1 MKDNNHALK
10 ELFELMIKEH
20 KMKPKLYE
28 AKLRDAWPQIM
39 GKLIDKY
46 TIDISLRKTTLY
58 LRISSA
64 PLKNEFIMSK
74 PKFIDLINKQLG
86 EEYVKDIVIR

>member
-46 TIDISLRKTTLY
+46 TTDISLRKTTLY

>member
-10 ELFELMIKEH
+10 DLFELMIKEQ

-46 TIDISLRKTTLY
+46 TADISLRKRTLY
-58 LRISSA
+58 LRITSA
-64 PLKNEFIMSK
+64 PLKNEFIMAK
-74 PKFIDLINKQLG
+74 TKFIDLINKELG
-86 EEYVKDIVIR
+86 EEYLKEIVIR

>member
-20 KMKPKLYE
+20 NMKPKLYE
-28 AKLRDAWPQIM
+28 AKLRDAWPDMM

-46 TIDISLRKTTLY
+46 TADISLRKNILY
-58 LRISSA
+58 LRITSA

-74 PKFIDLINKQLG
+74 PRFIDLINKKLG
-86 EEYVKDIVIR
+86 EEYVDDIVIR